1 MAVIGMRAWAR
12 VARRIIEEVWG
23 GQGRLS
29 VPPCPVRVA
38 HTTPAL
44 FPAGRVRTARHRRPP
59 SQL

>member
-29 VPPCPVRVA
+29 VPLVRSGSL
-38 HTTPAL
+38 TPLGAI
-44 FPAGRVRTARHRRPP
+44 PGRPR
-59 SQL
+59 QNG